1 MLTDMTVIKKNIAS
15 YVFNIQNVLSKL
27 ETKRKKAHLHP
38 QRTDVV
44 KEEEYKGHVFQF
56 VYETS

>member
-1 MLTDMTVIKKNIAS
+1 M
-15 YVFNIQNVLSKL
+15 FNIPNVLSKL